1 MTDFDR
7 RIQPIDAVPQQTCP
21 FNGSNRRRKMIP
33 SRKAA
38 ALVLLAALSLCMY
51 DVHAQHTDQQIA
63 AILMVANRAE
73 IEAGN
78 LALSRSQRRSIQN
91 FAGQMIAEHRDLDQ
105 SAVELTQRLMLYPEN
120 SRMSEAFRN
129 EGDDNLAR
137 LNAADEYAFD
147 GDYLYQE
154 IAYHQQLV
162 HAVDNTLLPAA
173 KNAELK
179 ALLVRA
185 RVIFILHLDYAIRL
199 QSARVW

>member
-1 MTDFDR
+1 
-7 RIQPIDAVPQQTCP
+7 
-21 FNGSNRRRKMIP
+21 MIP

-38 ALVLLAALSLCMY
+38 ALVLLAALSLRMY

-91 FAGQMIAEHRDLDQ
+91 FAGQMIAEHRDLYQ

-147 GDYLYQE
+147 GDYLYQQVT
-154 IAYHQQLV
+154 YNQQLV
-162 HAVDNTLLPAA
+162 HAVDNTLLPSA

-185 RVIFILHLDYAIRL
+185 RVIFILNLDHAIRL

>member
-1 MTDFDR
+1 
-7 RIQPIDAVPQQTCP
+7 
-21 FNGSNRRRKMIP
+21 MIP
-33 SRKAA
+33 SRIAA
-38 ALVLLAALSLCMY
+38 ALMLVAALSLGMY
-51 DVHAQHTDQQIA
+51 DVHAQHTDQQIV

-78 LALSRSQRRSIQN
+78 LALSRSQRRSIRN
-91 FAGQMIAEHRDLDQ
+91 FGGEMIAEHSDLYQ

-154 IAYHQQLV
+154 ITYHRQLV
-162 HAVDNTLLPAA
+162 HAVDDTLIPSA
-173 KNAELK
+173 KNAEVK
-179 ALLVRA
+179 ALLVRE
-185 RVIFILHLDYAIRL
+185 RLILILHLDHAIRL
-199 QSARVW
+199 QSARVR